1 MTLTSGS
8 LPSPNSRTPRALVAL
23 SLIAAA
29 LGACAPASTP
39 SPTPGPV
46 PRIAVTLPFAP
57 LALAWAQAYGEE
69 TGPLSFDLEVV
80 HASVAMNGL
89 RAGDYALAIGALQP
103 DEGWFATPLAVDPI
117 AVVTGGGSGVQ
128 EVSSEVLVE
137 VLGGRIADWSAVG
150 GRARPVQPVLP
161 LPEDDLR
168 RVIEALVMKGTP
180 FASSARLVANPAQ
193 ALSLLDEDAGAIA
206 LLPLSSLSG
215 DAAPLRLDGVSPSAV
230 DEYGLVARVLAIA
243 PDEPGSRLRDWLTWI
258 QATGQ

>member
-1 MTLTSGS
+1 VTLSSGS
-8 LPSPNSRTPRALVAL
+8 LPSPSSRRLRALVAL
-23 SLIAAA
+23 SLSAAA
-29 LGACAPASTP
+29 LGACVPASSP
-39 SPTPGPV
+39 SPTPGPL
-46 PRIAVTLPFAP
+46 PRIAITLPFAP
-57 LALAWAQAYGEE
+57 LALAWAQSYGEQ

-128 EVSSEVLVE
+128 EITSEVLAE
-137 VLGGRIADWSAVG
+137 VLAGRVADWSAVG
-150 GRARPVQPVLP
+150 GRAQPVQPVLP

-168 RVIEALVMKGTP
+168 RAIEAQVMRGTP
-180 FASSARLVANPAQ
+180 FASSARLVASPAQ
-193 ALSLLDEDAGAIA
+193 GLSLLGEDSGAIA

-215 DAAPLRLDGVSPSAV
+215 DAAPLRLDGLPPSAV

-243 PDEPGSRLRDWLTWI
+243 PDEPGGPLRDWLTWI
-258 QATGQ
+258 QAAGR